1 MANKKSVA
9 QTLKTSHYPDEG
21 EFFKNTLKDKPSSY
35 LVIFVHFLNG
45 HKKVLKRH
53 VEFVNEL
60 GYDAYV
66 FNLNDSL
73 KDHSYF
79 PLNKKSKKFGLKH
92 MLADQIEIHI
102 NLFPEY
108 KNKIVYA
115 FSNIAA
121 SAMEAIS
128 HRITEQKAKDIK
140 AMICDSGPGADFMTS
155 SFNLF
160 RYEMKVNSFAS
171 RLVQAPLFALVWS
184 PKLNRDIHQDLEQF
198 PKNFPILSIRGWRDQ
213 LISPESID
221 RVFEP
226 HQNLKWKKLN
236 LPEAGHIN
244 GLRDFPSEY
253 RPGVESFL
261 QEFVKS

>member
-1 MANKKSVA
+1 MAHKKSVA
-9 QTLKTSHYPDEG
+9 QTLKHTHYPDDG
-21 EFFKNTLKDKPSSY
+21 ELFKNTLKNKPSSH
-35 LVIFVHFLNG
+35 LIIFVHFLNG

-53 VEFVNEL
+53 VELVNEL
-60 GYDAYV
+60 GFDAYV
-66 FNLNDSL
+66 FNVSDSL

-79 PLNKKSKKFGLKH
+79 PLSKKTKKFGLKH
-92 MLADQIEIHI
+92 VMADQIENHI
-102 NLFPEY
+102 NLFPQY

-115 FSNIAA
+115 FSNVAA
-121 SAMEAIS
+121 AAMEAIS
-128 HRITEQKAKDIK
+128 QRIENGKSKDIK

-160 RYEMKVNSFAS
+160 KHEMKVNSFAA
-171 RLVQAPLFALVWS
+171 RLLQAPLFAIIWS
-184 PKLNRDIHQDLEQF
+184 PNLNRDVHQDLEKF
-198 PKNFPILSIRGWRDQ
+198 PKNFPLLSIRGWRDK

-226 HQNLKWKKLN
+226 HTNLKWKKLN

-261 QEFVKS
+261 NEDAK

>member
-1 MANKKSVA
+1 MADKKSVA
-9 QTLKTSHYPDEG
+9 QTLKHSNFPDEG
-21 EFFKNTLKDKPSSY
+21 EFFKNSLKDTPSSY

-45 HKKVLKRH
+45 HKKVLRRH
-53 VEFVNEL
+53 IDLVNEL

-73 KDHSYF
+73 KDYSYF
-79 PLNKKSKKFGLKH
+79 PLSRRNKKFGLKH
-92 MLADQIEIHI
+92 VLAEQIENHI

-108 KNKIVYA
+108 KNKIIYA

-121 SAMEAIS
+121 CAMEAVS
-128 HRITEQKAKDIK
+128 HRMTDQKAKDIK

-155 SFNLF
+155 AFNLF
-160 RYEMKVNSFAS
+160 RYELKVNSFTS
-171 RLVQAPLFALVWS
+171 RLLQAPLFALAWS
-184 PKLNRDIHQDLEQF
+184 PKLNCDVHQDLKTF

-213 LISPESID
+213 LISPDSID
-221 RVFEP
+221 KIFEP

-261 QEFVKS
+261 DEIAK